1 VKGSATQELGLPEQ
15 RSQVSAANSAQSVP
29 TPPVRVESG
38 KPTPEELA
46 ALVVVLSA
54 LDVDDGDAPDMDRR
68 SAWAD
73 PAWRLVGPSTRI
85 GGWRAS
91 GLPH

>member
-1 VKGSATQELGLPEQ
+1 MTADSNGASGA
-15 RSQVSAANSAQSVP
+15 SSAQSVP
-29 TPPVRVESG
+29 TPALRVESG
-38 KPTPEELA
+38 NPTPEELA

-54 LDVDDGDAPDMDRR
+54 LGGGDGDAPDATRR

-91 GLPH
+91 ALPH

>member
-1 VKGSATQELGLPEQ
+1 MSDATP
-15 RSQVSAANSAQSVP
+15 SP
-29 TPPVRVESG
+29 TIRVESG
-38 KPTPEELA
+38 NPTSEELA

-54 LDVDDGDAPDMDRR
+54 VGEPEQERTPRR

-73 PAWRLVGPSTRI
+73 PAWHLAGPGAAT

-91 GLPH
+91 SLPR

>member
-1 VKGSATQELGLPEQ
+1 VKGAATQELGVPEQ
-15 RSQVSAANSAQSVP
+15 RSQVSAANSTLAVS
-29 TPPVRVESG
+29 TPAVRVESG
-38 KPTPEELA
+38 NPTPEELA

-54 LDVDDGDAPDMDRR
+54 LGVDDGDAPDMDRR

>member
-1 VKGSATQELGLPEQ
+1 M
-15 RSQVSAANSAQSVP
+15 SAANTVQSALSV
-29 TPPVRVESG
+29 SG
-38 KPTPEELA
+38 NPTPEELA

-54 LDVDDGDAPDMDRR
+54 VGGDDPDAPDSARR

-91 GLPH
+91 ALPH

>member
-1 VKGSATQELGLPEQ
+1 MSETTAPTGAASPTL
-15 RSQVSAANSAQSVP
+15 SVSGN
-29 TPPVRVESG
+29 
-38 KPTPEELA
+38 PTPEELA

-54 LDVDDGDAPDMDRR
+54 LGGGDESDAGTRR

-91 GLPH
+91 ALPR

>member
-1 VKGSATQELGLPEQ
+1 MSDETTAAAPPAI
-15 RSQVSAANSAQSVP
+15 RVSGN
-29 TPPVRVESG
+29 
-38 KPTPEELA
+38 PTPEELA

-54 LDVDDGDAPDMDRR
+54 LGGGGEHPHEHPR
-68 SAWAD
+68 SAWSD
-73 PAWRLVGPSTRI
+73 PSWRLLGPSRAT

>member
-1 VKGSATQELGLPEQ
+1 MSDETERTGPRGPALS
-15 RSQVSAANSAQSVP
+15 VSGN
-29 TPPVRVESG
+29 
-38 KPTPEELA
+38 PTPEELA

-54 LDVDDGDAPDMDRR
+54 LGGEEESGSGSRR

-91 GLPH
+91 ALPR

>member
-1 VKGSATQELGLPEQ
+1 VSDETQGA
-15 RSQVSAANSAQSVP
+15 SAARTTLSVSGNP
-29 TPPVRVESG
+29 TA
-38 KPTPEELA
+38 EELA

-54 LDVDDGDAPDMDRR
+54 LGGEEESGSGSRR

-91 GLPH
+91 ALPR

>member
-1 VKGSATQELGLPEQ
+1 MTGQSATKEPGSVGTDARASGSSSSL
-15 RSQVSAANSAQSVP
+15 SVSGN
-29 TPPVRVESG
+29 
-38 KPTPEELA
+38 PTPEELA

-54 LDVDDGDAPDMDRR
+54 LGSDADSHASGRR

-91 GLPH
+91 ALPH

>member
-1 VKGSATQELGLPEQ
+1 VLS
-15 RSQVSAANSAQSVP
+15 VSGNP
-29 TPPVRVESG
+29 TD
-38 KPTPEELA
+38 EELA

-54 LDVDDGDAPDMDRR
+54 LGGDDEARAGAGR
-68 SAWAD
+68 SAWSD

-91 GLPH
+91 ALPR

>member
-1 VKGSATQELGLPEQ
+1 MPDNRGLTTNNQ
-15 RSQVSAANSAQSVP
+15 DAGTTHTALSVSGN
-29 TPPVRVESG
+29 
-38 KPTPEELA
+38 PTPEELA

-54 LDVDDGDAPDMDRR
+54 LGGVEESGAGRDR

-73 PAWRLVGPSTRI
+73 PAWHLVGPSTRI

-91 GLPH
+91 ALPR

>member
-1 VKGSATQELGLPEQ
+1 LSENEHSA
-15 RSQVSAANSAQSVP
+15 SAASTMLAVSGNP
-29 TPPVRVESG
+29 TA
-38 KPTPEELA
+38 EELA

-54 LDVDDGDAPDMDRR
+54 LGGDEESDSGRRR

-91 GLPH
+91 ALPR

>member
-1 VKGSATQELGLPEQ
+1 VTGQSAPEAG
-15 RSQVSAANSAQSVP
+15 RVGPATSAGTETA
-29 TPPVRVESG
+29 PPALRIESG
-38 KPTPEELA
+38 SPTAEELA
-46 ALVVVLSA
+46 ALVVVLSV
-54 LDVDDGDAPDMDRR
+54 LGGDGSHEHATGRR

-91 GLPH
+91 ALPR

>member
-1 VKGSATQELGLPEQ
+1 MTENRSRAREASSAPSVL
-15 RSQVSAANSAQSVP
+15 SVSGNPS
-29 TPPVRVESG
+29 
-38 KPTPEELA
+38 PEELA

-54 LDVDDGDAPDMDRR
+54 LGGDDSDAHDSARR

-91 GLPH
+91 ALPR

>member
-1 VKGSATQELGLPEQ
+1 MTENRKRASEASTAHSGPALS
-15 RSQVSAANSAQSVP
+15 VSGN
-29 TPPVRVESG
+29 
-38 KPTPEELA
+38 PTPEELA

-54 LDVDDGDAPDMDRR
+54 LGGDAPDAHDSARR

-91 GLPH
+91 ALPR